1 MDKTAALQLKNHPN
15 GEQMLEDLWHAASLL
30 CGLKDIISGHTDTY
44 CYIKEASQDLSIIA
58 HNLDWTDLDE

>member
-1 MDKTAALQLKNHPN
+1 
-15 GEQMLEDLWHAASLL
+15 MLEDLWHAASLL